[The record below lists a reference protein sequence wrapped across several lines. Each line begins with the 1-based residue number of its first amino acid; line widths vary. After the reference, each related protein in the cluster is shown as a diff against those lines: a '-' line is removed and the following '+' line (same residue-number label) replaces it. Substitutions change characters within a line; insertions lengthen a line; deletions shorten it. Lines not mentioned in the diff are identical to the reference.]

1 VLYAAMHVLLAR
13 RLIAKPLLAAALVG
27 AATWVGAS
35 PAGVPPHH
43 ETVQVAAAELPIPAR
58 STTTTSSTT
67 TTTTAPPPSTRPAPL
82 PTTAPPP
89 TTTTTARTASG
100 PPVDPPVP
108 RAPVP
113 AASLLLPPVSP
124 PPVRDISV
132 YRGLGTWVDAY
143 DYSPEFQTNGAPP
156 KVTPES
162 MDDMA
167 AAGVKTLYRQAAKD
181 DARSPGELVDP
192 ELLGP
197 MLTRAHAR
205 GMRVVAWYLPKFYD
219 LDSDMR
225 RLLAIR
231 DFRAQGQGFDGM
243 GLDIEW
249 TKDVPDSSERNLR
262 LVELSRRLRTAVGP
276 AALAAI
282 PLPPVLIETVNPKY
296 WPGFPW
302 RELAP
307 LYDVWMPMSYWTFR
321 TRSSGWRDA
330 YRYTEENV
338 RRLRANLGL
347 PTAAVHPVG
356 GTDNKSNDDDY
367 RGFVRACAA
376 TGSLG
381 GSIYDW
387 LTTPTASFGILR
399 GVPG

>member
-1 VLYAAMHVLLAR
+1 MHVLLGR
-13 RLIAKPLLAAALVG
+13 RLIAKPLTAGVLVVASTMAG
-27 AATWVGAS
+27 AT
-35 PAGVPPHH
+35 PAGVPPRH
-43 ETVQVAAAELPIPAR
+43 EAVQAASAELPIPVSYTTTSA
-58 STTTTSSTT
+58 TTTTTLAPTT
-67 TTTTAPPPSTRPAPL
+67 TSAPTTTTAPR
-82 PTTAPPP
+82 P
-89 TTTTTARTASG
+89 TTTTATRAAA
-100 PPVDPPVP
+100 PPAADPPVP
-108 RAPVP
+108 RAPVA
-113 AASLLLPPVSP
+113 AASLPLLPVSP
-124 PPVRDISV
+124 PPARDISV

-143 DYSPEFQTNGAPP
+143 DFSPQFQTNGAPP
-156 KVTPES
+156 PVTPES
-162 MDDMA
+162 MDEMA
-167 AAGVKTLYRQAAKD
+167 AAGVKTLYVQAAKD
-181 DARSPGELVDP
+181 DTRSPGDLVNP
-192 ELLGP
+192 EILGP

-205 GMRVVAWYLPKFYD
+205 GVKVVAWYLPKFYD

-225 RLLAIR
+225 RLVAVR
-231 DFRAQGQGFDGM
+231 DFRSGGQGFDGI

-249 TKDVPDSSERNLR
+249 TKDVPDAAERNVR
-262 LVELSRRLRTAVGP
+262 LVELSRRLRAAVGT

-282 PLPPVLIETVNPKY
+282 PLPPVLIETVNPRY

-307 LYDVWMPMSYWTFR
+307 FYDVWMPMAYWTFR

-338 RRLRANLGL
+338 RRLRADLGL
-347 PTAAVHPVG
+347 PGAAVHPVG

-376 TGSLG
+376 TGALG

-387 LTTPTASFGILR
+387 RTTPSASFAILR

>member
-1 VLYAAMHVLLAR
+1 MHVLLGR
-13 RLIAKPLLAAALVG
+13 RLIAKPLTAGVLVVASTMAG
-27 AATWVGAS
+27 AT
-35 PAGVPPHH
+35 PAGVPPRH
-43 ETVQVAAAELPIPAR
+43 EAVQAASAELPIPVSYTTTSA
-58 STTTTSSTT
+58 TTTTTLAPTT
-67 TTTTAPPPSTRPAPL
+67 TSAPTTTTAPR
-82 PTTAPPP
+82 P
-89 TTTTTARTASG
+89 TTTTATRAAA
-100 PPVDPPVP
+100 PPAADPPVP
-108 RAPVP
+108 RAPVA
-113 AASLLLPPVSP
+113 AASLPLLPVSP
-124 PPVRDISV
+124 PPARDISV

-143 DYSPEFQTNGAPP
+143 DFSPQFQTNGAPP
-156 KVTPES
+156 PVTPES
-162 MDDMA
+162 MDEMA
-167 AAGVKTLYRQAAKD
+167 AAGVKTLYLQAAKD
-181 DARSPGELVDP
+181 DTRSPGDLVNP
-192 ELLGP
+192 EILGP

-205 GMRVVAWYLPKFYD
+205 GVKVVAWYLPKFYD

-225 RLLAIR
+225 RLVAVR
-231 DFRAQGQGFDGM
+231 DFRSGGQGFDGI

-249 TKDVPDSSERNLR
+249 TKDVPDAAERNVR
-262 LVELSRRLRTAVGP
+262 LVELSRRLRAAVGT

-282 PLPPVLIETVNPKY
+282 PLPPVLIETVNPRY

-307 LYDVWMPMSYWTFR
+307 FYDVWMPMAYWTFR

-338 RRLRANLGL
+338 RRLRADLGL
-347 PTAAVHPVG
+347 PGAAVHPVG

-376 TGSLG
+376 TGALG

-387 LTTPTASFGILR
+387 RTTPSASFAILR